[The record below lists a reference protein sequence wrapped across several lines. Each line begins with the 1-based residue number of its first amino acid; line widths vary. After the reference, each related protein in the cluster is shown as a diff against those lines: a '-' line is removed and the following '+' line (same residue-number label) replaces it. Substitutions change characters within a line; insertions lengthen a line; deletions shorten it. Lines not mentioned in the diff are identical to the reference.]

1 MKNLLHLKSHKSKL
15 DYMEK
20 NIDEVIKHIK
30 HEISVSSKRDTQL
43 IDSKVGSQVMLSIT
57 DELSCATKSN
67 GVKAER
73 DSIFVKTEGDRKLY
87 LTSDPN
93 AG

>member
-43 IDSKVGSQVMLSIT
+43 IDSKVAS
-57 DELSCATKSN
+57 
-67 GVKAER
+67 
-73 DSIFVKTEGDRKLY
+73 
-87 LTSDPN
+87 
-93 AG
+93 